1 MCARAVVRINKLTGR
16 VLKEF
21 NSIHAAAFAYGESDK
36 MVRDQCKLNKLSVGW
51 ECFRYADSYTAD
63 EQLESKRFAPVM
75 AYDGVNLLAFANRAD
90 ASRALETNRDVLGR
104 KLRDGTPI
112 EFNGALVYVR
122 EAPRMG
128 IYKGVRLYECS
139 EKL

>member
-21 NSIHAAAFAYGESDK
+21 KSIHAAAFAYGESDK
-36 MVRDQCKLNKLSVGW
+36 MVRDQCKLNKLSFGW

-63 EQLESKRFAPVM
+63 EQLEAKRYAPVM
-75 AYDGVNLLAFANRAD
+75 SYDGVNLLAFANRTD
-90 ASRALETNRDVLGR
+90 AARALGTQRDVLGR

-139 EKL
+139 ENL

>member
-16 VLKEF
+16 MLKEF
-21 NSIHAAAFAYGESDK
+21 DSIHAAAFAYGESDK
-36 MVRDQCKLNKLSVGW
+36 MVRDQCKLNKLPFGL

-63 EQLESKRFAPVM
+63 EMLESKKFAPVM
-75 AYDGVNLLAFANRAD
+75 AYDGVNLIAFANRTD
-90 ASRALETNRDVLGR
+90 AARALETHKDVLGR

-112 EFNGALVYVR
+112 DFNGALVYVR

-128 IYKGVRLYECS
+128 LYKGVRLYGCS
-139 EKL
+139 EEL

>member
-1 MCARAVVRINKLTGR
+1 MCARAVVRVNKLTGR

-36 MVRDQCKLNKLSVGW
+36 MVRDQCKLNKIPVGW
-51 ECFRYADSYTAD
+51 ECFRYADSFTAD
-63 EQLESKRFAPVM
+63 EQLESKKYAPVM
-75 AYDGVNLLAFANRAD
+75 AYDGVTLLAFANRTD
-90 ASRALETNRDVLGR
+90 AARALDTHRDVLGR